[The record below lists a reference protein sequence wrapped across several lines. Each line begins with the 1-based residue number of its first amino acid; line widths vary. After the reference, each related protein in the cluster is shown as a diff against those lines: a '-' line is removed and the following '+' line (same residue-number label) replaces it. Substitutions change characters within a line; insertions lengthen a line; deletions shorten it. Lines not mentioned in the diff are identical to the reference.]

1 VDRRLRIVSNAMS
14 ALPIDHAPYRFR
26 KSVGWLEATMR
37 LPTPRRIHVLAFALL
52 VAIGVC
58 DYLAGIEVA
67 FTLLLYLLPV
77 CIVTWRSGTMVGLV
91 FAALATACT
100 ALTALGFA
108 ERTRPWF
115 VAWDAAGTFGVLV
128 TVVIVL
134 EKLRAYVEG
143 ERSQRRLAVDQLRHA
158 DRLNVIG
165 KLAAGV
171 AHELGTPLSVIA
183 GSAELLQTRR
193 LTKEKQTALLDTIYA
208 QTKRMS
214 RIIRQLLDFG
224 RSAGASK
231 AHVELNEL
239 AVLTKDLLAPVAA
252 ERGCAIHFEP
262 QRSTIA
268 ILANAAEIEQV
279 ITNLALNGMQA
290 MPEGGVLRLRTSVEA
305 RGQKAGCGPFYACVA
320 VEDEGSGISA
330 EDLPHIFDPFFTTK
344 DVGEGTGLGL
354 SITYGIVQDHGGF
367 VEVSS
372 CPHGGSSF
380 KVLLPMPDPPR
391 MGEAS

>member
-1 VDRRLRIVSNAMS
+1 MS
-14 ALPIDHAPYRFR
+14 TLPIDHAPYRFR
-26 KSVGWLEATMR
+26 KSVDWLEATMR
-37 LPTPRRIHVLAFALL
+37 LPTPRRMHVLAFGLL
-52 VAIGVC
+52 IAIGIC

-77 CIVTWRSGTMVGLV
+77 CLVTWRSGATVGLV
-91 FAALATACT
+91 FAALATAST

-128 TVVIVL
+128 TVVFVL
-134 EKLRAYVEG
+134 VKLRSYVEG
-143 ERSQRRLAVDQLRHA
+143 ERRQRRVAVDQLRHA

-165 KLAAGV
+165 KLAAGM
-171 AHELGTPLSVIA
+171 AHELGTPLNVIA
-183 GSAELLQTRR
+183 GNAELLQTRR
-193 LTKEKQTALLDTIYA
+193 LPPEKENKLIDTIQA

-224 RSAGASK
+224 RAAGASK
-231 AHVELNEL
+231 APIELNEL
-239 AVLTKDLLAPVAA
+239 AVMTKDLLTPAA
-252 ERGCAIHFEP
+252 TDRGCAIHFEAEHA
-262 QRSTIA
+262 SIS
-268 ILANAAEIEQV
+268 ILANAYEIEQV
-279 ITNLALNGMQA
+279 ITNLVLNGMQA
-290 MPEGGVLRLRTSVEA
+290 MPEGGDLHLRTAVESRVQESGTVA
-305 RGQKAGCGPFYACVA
+305 SYACVV
-320 VEDEGSGISA
+320 VEDEGIGISA

-372 CPHGGSSF
+372 RPHGGTSF
-380 KVLLPMPDPPR
+380 KVLLPIADQPR
-391 MGEAS
+391 MQEAS